1 MSTVSSP
8 PALDAA
14 PERATAA
21 QEEGLLSGSTV
32 LHAVWNDWEVGM
44 VGAMMLV
51 GIAAMA
57 MAWVMPRGPVTTGD
71 ALLAVGASLVVGA
84 VAGVVIGSRWS
95 VLLAPIAFMVVFESA
110 RVGASGPTVDLVD
123 LGSFFGVGAFA
134 VGRVVHGVLALFP
147 MMIGARL
154 GVAVASRLGHPT
166 ARGFDAV
173 GWVVIGLLTFLLAT
187 ITIAVARPASTDP
200 ILGAGAGSVPGS
212 VAELATV
219 NLGGQD
225 QVVMLRGRSVDNP
238 VLLHLAGGPGGTD
251 IGAMR
256 ADVGLESSF
265 VVATWDQRGTGKS
278 YGAIEDG
285 AAMTVEQLVADTIE
299 LTGYLRDRFDE
310 EKIYLTGNSWGALLG
325 VLVAQERPD
334 LFHAFV
340 GTGQM
345 VDVAATDRMFWE
357 DTIAWADQTGDA
369 ALASSLRE
377 LGPPPY
383 DDPGAYLPIV
393 SAEHEWN
400 AYPGVD
406 ELYEMPSNLFVPENT
421 VMDIVGGLRGLVD
434 TYAALYPQL
443 QGIDFREQVTSL
455 DIPVTIVLGRYEARG
470 RAVLVNE
477 WFEMLDAPSKDLV
490 IFEDSGHRPSFE
502 QPGEFAKL
510 MEEVA
515 AATRP

>member
-1 MSTVSSP
+1 MTTRVVDTAP
-8 PALDAA
+8 PTPTSLQ
-14 PERATAA
+14 PATN
-21 QEEGLLSGSTV
+21 LSGSTV
-32 LHAVWNDWEVGM
+32 LRALWGDWQVGM
-44 VGAMMLV
+44 VGAIMLIGV
-51 GIAAMA
+51 LGMV
-57 MAWVMPRGPVTTGD
+57 MAWVMPRGPVTTGH
-71 ALLAVGASLVVGA
+71 AVLAIGASLFVGA

-95 VLLAPIAFMVVFESA
+95 VVIAPIVFVVVFELA

-134 VGRVVHGVLALFP
+134 VGRLVHGVLALFP
-147 MMIGARL
+147 MMVGARF
-154 GVAVASRLGHPT
+154 GVAIASSLGHPT

-187 ITIAVARPASTDP
+187 ITIAVARPASTAP
-200 ILGAGAGSVPGS
+200 ILGTGGGSVPGS

-256 ADVGLESSF
+256 ADVGLESNF

-278 YGAIEDG
+278 YGAIDDE
-285 AAMTVEQLVADTIE
+285 AAMTVEQLVADAIE
-299 LTGYLRDRFDE
+299 LTDYLRDRFDE
-310 EKIYLTGNSWGALLG
+310 ERIYLTGNSWGALLG
-325 VLVAQERPD
+325 VLAAQERPD

-357 DTIAWADQTGDA
+357 DTIAWGDQTGDT

-383 DDPGAYLPIV
+383 DDPAAYLPIV
-393 SAEHEWN
+393 SAEHQWN

-406 ELYEMPSNLFVPENT
+406 ELYEMPSNLFVPENS

-434 TYAALYPQL
+434 AYAALYPQL

-455 DIPVTIVLGRYEARG
+455 EIPVTIVLGKYEARG
-470 RAVLVNE
+470 RAVLARE
-477 WFEMLDAPSKDLV
+477 WFDLLDAPTKDLV
-490 IFEDSGHRPSFE
+490 IFEDSGHRSSFE
-502 QPGEFAKL
+502 QPADFARL

-515 AATRP
+515 AATGS